1 MTFLQGIGL
10 LFTGLT
16 VMLIIGVIASVIESR
31 KNSQKKAPD

>member
-16 VMLIIGVIASVIESR
+16 VMLICIIIMSVVERR
-31 KNSQKKAPD
+31 KKRDNGKR